1 MHWIQ
6 IAALPLLLLLCI
18 PLLGTYMARLF
29 QGEIHFL
36 RPLEQFCYRV
46 SGVSQEEMSAG
57 TYLKALLL
65 FNALGFCFLL
75 LILLLQGL
83 LPLNPLE
90 RSCVPFPL
98 AFNIASSFVTN
109 TNWQSYAGETTLS
122 FFSQMVGLT
131 VQNFLS
137 AATGI
142 TCLVALI
149 RGLAQSSASTVGNF
163 WVDLIRSLLYLLL
176 PLALCFSL
184 FLIFQGSPQ
193 TLRAP
198 IETTTLEGRPQVIPI
213 GPIASQVAI
222 KLLGTNGGGFFNV
235 NSAHP
240 FENPTPLTSF
250 VSLLAIL
257 LIPASLVYTYGVM
270 TRSKKQGWI
279 LLLLMGLL
287 WGGGVAL
294 SLTSENTPNPLF
306 NALPHLEGKEMRI
319 GMTGSILWS
328 VSTTATSNGAINCS
342 LDSLSPLA
350 GGVCLFNMLLGE
362 LIFGGVGVGLA
373 TLLMFVLLT
382 LFLSGLMV
390 GRTPEYEGK
399 KIEKR
404 EVQWVC
410 LALLFPSA
418 LILIGSSIALPF
430 DSTHAGPHG
439 LTALLYTFA
448 SPAANNGSAF
458 ASVDATSFWYQ
469 IGLGMIMLLGR
480 LSILVP
486 SLLIAGRMGAKPKV
500 ALSQGTLTS
509 HTSLFFCLT
518 LGIILILGALTFF
531 PALSLGPI
539 LEQLLMQRGEAF

>member
-36 RPLEQFCYRV
+36 RPLENLCYRLA
-46 SGVSQEEMSAG
+46 GVPQQEMSAG
-57 TYLKALLL
+57 TYLKTLLL
-65 FNALGFCFLL
+65 FNAVGFCFLL
-75 LILLLQGL
+75 LILLLQGF
-83 LPLNPLE
+83 LPFNPLE
-90 RSCVPFPL
+90 RASLPFPL

-122 FFSQMVGLT
+122 SFSQMVGLT

-142 TCLVALI
+142 TCLLALI
-149 RGLAQSSASTVGNF
+149 RGLARSGTSTIGNF
-163 WVDLIRSLLYLLL
+163 WVDLIRSILYLLL

-193 TLRAP
+193 TLQAP
-198 IETTTLEGRPQVIPI
+198 IETTTLEGVSQTIPI

-257 LIPASLVYTYGVM
+257 LIPAALVYTYGVM
-270 TRSKKQGWI
+270 TRSQKQGWI
-279 LLLLMGLL
+279 LLLLMGIL

-319 GMTGSILWS
+319 GSTGSILWS
-328 VSTTATSNGAINCS
+328 VSTTATGNGANNCM

-430 DSTHAGPHG
+430 DTTHAGPHS

-458 ASVDATSFWYQ
+458 SSVDATSLWYQ
-469 IGLGMIMLLGR
+469 IGLGVIMLLCR

-486 SLLIAGRMGAKPKV
+486 SLLIAGRMGGKPKV

-509 HTSLFFCLT
+509 HAPLFFCLT

-531 PALSLGPI
+531 PSLSLGPI
-539 LEQLLMQRGEAF
+539 LEQLLMLRGEAF